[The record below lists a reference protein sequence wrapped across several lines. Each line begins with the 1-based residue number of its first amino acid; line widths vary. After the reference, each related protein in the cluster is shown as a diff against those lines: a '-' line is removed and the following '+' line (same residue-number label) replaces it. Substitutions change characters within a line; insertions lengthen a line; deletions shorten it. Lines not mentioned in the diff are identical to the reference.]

1 MGKLGTAGIAVVV
14 AAIAGMAG
22 FLAFRGSAAPSPSGT
37 LTPIVTPD
45 AAGTADAASLPK
57 PATAAAAIPE
67 TLPDFE
73 LATREGPPRRLA
85 SFQQPVLIVNF
96 WATWCAPCRRE
107 IPLLNT
113 LRREHGAAGVEIVGI
128 AVDFREDVLAYAEST
143 PIDYPLLIGE
153 EDGLAAAQAFG
164 MNMVFPFTVFADA
177 ERRIVALKVGELHA
191 DEAEFILARIAALN
205 AGHETIAQVRP
216 AIAAELAALAAKRAR
231 QAPAAAPAAPA
242 TPEATAS

>member
-14 AAIAGMAG
+14 AAVAGVAG
-22 FLAFRGSAAPSPSGT
+22 FLAFRGSAPPAPAGA
-37 LTPIVTPD
+37 LTAIVTPD
-45 AAGTADAASLPK
+45 AAGTADAGSLPK

-85 SFQQPVLIVNF
+85 SFQHPVLIVNF

-113 LRREHGAAGVEIVGI
+113 LRRDHAAAGVEIVGV
-128 AVDFREDVLAYAEST
+128 AVDFREDVLAYAETT

-177 ERRIVALKVGELHA
+177 RRRIVALKVGELHA
-191 DEAEFILARIAALN
+191 DEAEFILARIAAVN
-205 AGHETIAQVRP
+205 AGRERIEQVRP

-231 QAPAAAPAAPA
+231 HAAALTPAAAPDG
-242 TPEATAS
+242 AS

>member
-1 MGKLGTAGIAVVV
+1 MSKLGTAGIAVTV
-14 AAIAGMAG
+14 AAIAGLAG
-22 FLAFRGSAAPSPSGT
+22 FLAFRGSSPGPQPVAPAGA
-37 LTPIVTPD
+37 LTPITTPDSTD
-45 AAGTADAASLPK
+45 AAGDAAAFELPA
-57 PATAAAAIPE
+57 PATAAAPIPE

-85 SFQQPVLIVNF
+85 SFQHPVLIVNF

-113 LRREHGAAGVEIVGI
+113 LRRDHRDDGVEIVGI
-128 AVDFREDVLAYAEST
+128 AVDFREDVLTYAEST

-177 ERRIVALKVGELHA
+177 QRRIVALKVGELHA
-191 DEAEFILARIAALN
+191 DEAAFILARIAALN
-205 AGHETIAQVRP
+205 AGRETLAQVR
-216 AIAAELAALAAKRAR
+216 AFAGA
-231 QAPAAAPAAPA
+231 
-242 TPEATAS
+242 